1 MEQIQRF
8 PAGYFAMIVS
18 PVKIFRHRGALGAW
32 KLILI
37 FLFLNACLIAPLSLS
52 FARAGNISLEQVA
65 PHLNAAIQT
74 GYTGHNAVLSF
85 QNGVLQS
92 GNAWTKE
99 QGDTII
105 SFDPR
110 KTTAV
115 SESRYHTK
123 VAHYK
128 NALLFRKDRLIL
140 ADENGFG
147 FSVRYPSGNEK
158 ITIQNGRDL
167 ASFAGALWFRQHKV
181 ILIPLVSCLIG
192 ILFLFSNI
200 LLMGAVSL
208 ILWLTRFS
216 SFSGIR
222 SLKQAA
228 TITLS
233 AAGVPSIIAMLAGF
247 AGAGAAT
254 MMMIQSLGMVLF
266 IAMIFLKTKFLT
278 DDM

>member
-18 PVKIFRHRGALGAW
+18 PVKIFRYRGALSVW

-74 GYTGHNAVLSF
+74 GYTGQHAVLSF

-99 QGDTII
+99 HGDTII

-123 VAHYK
+123 V
-128 NALLFRKDRLIL
+128 R
-140 ADENGFG
+140 
-147 FSVRYPSGNEK
+147 
-158 ITIQNGRDL
+158 ITKMR
-167 ASFAGALWFRQHKV
+167 
-181 ILIPLVSCLIG
+181 
-192 ILFLFSNI
+192 
-200 LLMGAVSL
+200 
-208 ILWLTRFS
+208 
-216 SFSGIR
+216 SFSGKTGSFWLMKTALAFPSATRPETRR
-222 SLKQAA
+222 SRSKTAVILLLLPA
-228 TITLS
+228 LS
-233 AAGVPSIIAMLAGF
+233 GSGNIK
-247 AGAGAAT
+247 
-254 MMMIQSLGMVLF
+254 SS
-266 IAMIFLKTKFLT
+266 
-278 DDM
+278 